1 MRYGWR
7 FGVVALIFLAAFG
20 MALIGLRQLLMAG
33 PAVPTI
39 SEMDTVAVEQRITDD
54 RIARV
59 QADADQAMAL
69 CGYARSEAAM
79 NSAKSDWLRAQLL
92 SFYRRYGQGR
102 MATRLSRWP
111 GGDSEPM
118 GELR

>member
-33 PAVPTI
+33 PAVSTI

-79 NSAKSDWLRAQLL
+79 ADAKAEWLRVRLEIL
-92 SFYRRYGQGR
+92 YRRQGK
-102 MATRLSRWP
+102 MPKRLSRWP
-111 GGDSEPM
+111 GGDVPAMEAI
-118 GELR
+118 R